1 MFSELTADLH
11 VHTCLSPCAELD
23 MSPRGVVEKSREK
36 GLDIIAVCDHNS
48 MENAEAAI
56 RAGKKA
62 GVHVLPGM
70 EVCSKEEI
78 HILAIFEELEQAR
91 AMQEY
96 VYAHLPGTNR
106 PEFFGNQ
113 VVANEND
120 EVVGENSR
128 LLIGASTLKLHE
140 IVDKTHF
147 FGGLG
152 IASHVDRPAFG
163 LISQLGFIP
172 PDLPLDGIEVSWRMS
187 PGEAREKIPGIGNL
201 PCITSS
207 DAHFPEDIGKS
218 HTVFIIKAPVLDE
231 IRLALQGKHGRE
243 VRKVR
248 SEK

>member
-1 MFSELTADLH
+1 MLKRFKADLH
-11 VHTCLSPCAELD
+11 IHSCLSPCSDWA
-23 MSPRGVVEKSREK
+23 MSPKKIVQQSLEV
-36 GLDIIAVCDHNS
+36 GLDLIALCDHNS
-48 MENAEAAI
+48 AENAAATM
-56 RAGKKA
+56 REGKRQ
-62 GVHVLPGM
+62 GVQVLPGM
-70 EVCSKEEI
+70 EICSKEEI
-78 HILAIFEELEQAR
+78 HILAIFEEPQQAL

-120 EVVGENSR
+120 EVLGENSR
-128 LLIGASTLKLHE
+128 LLIGASTLKLYE

-147 FGGLG
+147 FGGLS

-172 PDLPLDGIEVSWRMS
+172 PDLPLDGVEVSWRMS
-187 PGEAREKIPGIGNL
+187 SEEAREKIPGIRNL

-218 HTVFIIKAPVLDE
+218 HTVFIIKTPALDE
-231 IRLALQGKHGRE
+231 ISLALQGKHGRG
-243 VRKVR
+243 VR